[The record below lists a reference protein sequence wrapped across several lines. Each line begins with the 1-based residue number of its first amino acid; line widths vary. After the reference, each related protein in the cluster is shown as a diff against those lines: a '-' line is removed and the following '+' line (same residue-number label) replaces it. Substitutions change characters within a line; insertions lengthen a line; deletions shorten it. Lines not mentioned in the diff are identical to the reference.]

1 MISVVLRVWENSL
14 CLSNLS
20 LVMCVCASLLTLVVT
35 GSLLYWLV
43 RFLVPMYSGLW
54 FCYFKCFVFGFVSS
68 CWMIVVLLLVRY
80 ETAGFSIYSYISMLK
95 FIFFLNLLSNRIL
108 LAYSEVKPRCIV
120 ESFYSWLAVPI
131 GVVVHTHWLNLAN
144 FSKLGCCL
152 IMDILNF
159 MVKNI
164 IVRK

>member
-1 MISVVLRVWENSL
+1 MGKFFVSFKSFSCDVCVRVFTYACCNWISVILTRSL
-14 CLSNLS
+14 S
-20 LVMCVCASLLTLVVT
+20 CA
-35 GSLLYWLV
+35 
-43 RFLVPMYSGLW
+43 MYSGLW